1 VTTPSHGIARAASN
15 GHGASPDYPLLQS
28 KAYDEP
34 SVFQPA
40 SLLREA
46 RRQKAMPDVPVP
58 AVCVLD
64 PDGDIV
70 RWLKTTGHGRQHPGW
85 ACYHTEM
92 WSTEVDGLEL
102 GIVGMAVGAPFAV
115 LVAEQLAA
123 SGADLVIS
131 VTSAGQITQLAEPP
145 YFVLIERAWRDEGT
159 SVHYRPPSPWSELN
173 EATARA
179 VRAVTTDGR
188 TAPDRESRQDA
199 DPLPGGEPILCG
211 SSWTTDAPYRETS
224 TAIAAAATQGIACV
238 EMEAAALY
246 AYATATGRTVVCLAH
261 VTNTMAVDGD
271 DFEKGAA
278 GGALAALQVVRAVAS
293 AVTAGVVGRD
303 LGRPAVG
310 GRSADA

>member
-1 VTTPSHGIARAASN
+1 VSSN
-15 GHGASPDYPLLQS
+15 GHGAPPDYPLLQS

-34 SVFQPA
+34 SVFQPS

-46 RRQKAMPDVPVP
+46 RRQRALPGIAVPG
-58 AVCVLD
+58 VCVLD

-70 RWLKTTGHGRQHPGW
+70 RWLRATGQGRRHPGW

-92 WSTEVDGLEL
+92 WTTEVDGMEL
-102 GIVGMAVGAPFAV
+102 GVVGMAVGAPFAV

-159 SVHYRPPSPWSELN
+159 SAHYQPPSPWSQLN

-179 VRAVTTDGR
+179 LRPITAEGR
-188 TAPDRESRQDA
+188 TTPDRQLQHGLDA
-199 DPLPGGEPILCG
+199 FPGSEPILCG
-211 SSWTTDAPYRETS
+211 SSWTTDAPYRETA
-224 TAIAAAATQGIACV
+224 TAIAAAAAAGIACV

-246 AYATATGRTVVCLAH
+246 AYAAATGRTVVCLAH

-278 GGALAALQVVRAVAS
+278 DGAVAALQVVRAVAS
-293 AVTAGVVGRD
+293 TVMAEVVARD
-303 LGRPAVG
+303 RSRPAAG
-310 GRSADA
+310 ARSAEA